1 MQFNG
6 AFGGA
11 EAGPGKDGQAQV
23 DGGGIEGVDGVVE
36 FQSQV
41 FVGIQGSG
49 ECDEG
54 LGEVGVD
61 APVAVWLALAR
72 VLRET
77 ALRKPR

>member
-23 DGGGIEGVDGVVE
+23 DGGGIEGVDGVFE
-36 FQSQV
+36 FDAEV
-41 FVGIQGSG
+41 LIEIELLGGM
-49 ECDEG
+49 DES

-61 APVAVWLALAR
+61 APVAGLVGMGQGVA
-72 VLRET
+72 
-77 ALRKPR
+77 

>member
-23 DGGGIEGVDGVVE
+23 DGGGIEGVDGVFEFDAEVLVE
-36 FQSQV
+36 IELP
-41 FVGIQGSG
+41 GGM
-49 ECDEG
+49 DEG

-61 APVAVWLALAR
+61 APVAGLVGVGQGIA
-72 VLRET
+72 
-77 ALRKPR
+77 